1 MKASQLTLTV
11 GKRLKFSDHKPDE
24 TFGID
29 KEHAEQSLA
38 EHEKRLPGLH
48 DLLYAEHKRAVL
60 VVLQGMDAAG
70 KDGTVKHVMSGVNPR
85 NCTVTSFKV
94 PTENELAHDFLWRV
108 HAAVPGKGMIGIF
121 NRSH

>member
-1 MKASQLTLTV
+1 MPRSGARIVASMKASQLIPPG
-11 GKRLKFSDHKPDE
+11 GKPFHFEDHKPDE
-24 TFGID
+24 TFGIG
-29 KEHAEQSLA
+29 KERAEKSF
-38 EHEKRLPGLH
+38 HNHVKRLPHLH

-94 PTENELAHDFLWRV
+94 P
-108 HAAVPGKGMIGIF
+108 
-121 NRSH
+121 